1 MNKLLL
7 LSALLSIILLSA
19 TKVYSQNPGNTVYTE
34 YMDFD
39 DEAYDIDCIE
49 YNTVVDQA
57 TLLQTSDVTPPKF
70 KGGEAAMFRFLDS
83 VLIVPQEVADN
94 KISGRVIVRFLVDK
108 DGSIQSPSIQRSL
121 SPDCDKA
128 ALEAVSMM
136 PAWLPARQNGSNITG
151 FAFVPVSFNTQKIY
165 YKYAPSKAELL
176 YKQHELINKRWK
188 LIEINNRPIPTNL
201 AEQPYF
207 VMSIDNRNKRVV
219 EGNAS
224 CAKFRARYHW
234 NMRHWRLTFSKIE
247 ATVKKCEDPEII
259 VIDNTVFTLLKKTRE
274 YRITEDGQLKIGRVH
289 KGVFVPLATFE
300 PEALKETVVVV
311 SGKE

>member
-7 LSALLSIILLSA
+7 LSALLSIITLSA

-108 DGSIQSPSIQRSL
+108 DGSIQSPSIRPLSSSPNSRIRSPCKSFFTIIL
-121 SPDCDKA
+121 S
-128 ALEAVSMM
+128 L
-136 PAWLPARQNGSNITG
+136 
-151 FAFVPVSFNTQKIY
+151 
-165 YKYAPSKAELL
+165 
-176 YKQHELINKRWK
+176 
-188 LIEINNRPIPTNL
+188 
-201 AEQPYF
+201 
-207 VMSIDNRNKRVV
+207 
-219 EGNAS
+219 
-224 CAKFRARYHW
+224 
-234 NMRHWRLTFSKIE
+234 
-247 ATVKKCEDPEII
+247 
-259 VIDNTVFTLLKKTRE
+259 
-274 YRITEDGQLKIGRVH
+274 
-289 KGVFVPLATFE
+289 
-300 PEALKETVVVV
+300 
-311 SGKE
+311 